1 MKPITKEVIHRIT
14 NKLVNF
20 GYTNLTEERVQGEVD
35 KIMSGDMPSKSI
47 IGMFAYKMLIEDG
60 FIEE

>member
-35 KIMSGDMPSKSI
+35 KIMSGDMPSKNI